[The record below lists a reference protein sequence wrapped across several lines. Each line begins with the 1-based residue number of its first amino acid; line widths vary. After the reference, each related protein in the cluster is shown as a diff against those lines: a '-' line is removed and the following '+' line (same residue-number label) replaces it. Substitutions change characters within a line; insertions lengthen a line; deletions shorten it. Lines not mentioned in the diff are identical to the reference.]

1 MRRAVS
7 AVIERRR
14 LMIALMR
21 IGGTPIGLTR
31 RYWDMPSSCMN
42 SSRCSPGWIG
52 SDAFIALPLS
62 VVVDDFDFHR
72 TSVGPDETHPPL
84 VVDAN
89 AVLTG
94 TVAAQR
100 FETMRWRRSQVG

>member
-1 MRRAVS
+1 MAPLFVN
-7 AVIERRR
+7 AYLPTIE
-14 LMIALMR
+14 LDIAL
-21 IGGTPIGLTR
+21 
-31 RYWDMPSSCMN
+31 
-42 SSRCSPGWIG
+42 
-52 SDAFIALPLS
+52 FLS
-62 VVVDDFDFHR
+62 VIVDDFDFHR